1 MKLLNLDW
9 WVESPIDF
17 EHKKWIFLAYLRDQD
32 NSFYDR
38 KFNPYLMHSQRMV
51 DDMKES
57 QSIILN
63 AKDLLT
69 KEELVI
75 KNNRIF
81 WERKN
86 PQTLKEMDV
95 FLDILFYSI
104 PLLENKLDFGW
115 QMWKDN
121 PTLLW

>member
-17 EHKKWIFLAYLRDQD
+17 EYKKWIFLAYLRDQD